1 MRQFWDSLDEVIVPK
16 NIPEAGT
23 FQRTLVH
30 IFTDFFFN
38 ANNDQTGA
46 QLVRTMHRESSTQ
59 NKSWELRDEWYKFL
73 EQMEHESRSTKD
85 IVNDNSVQKAHAF
98 KTRVE
103 KAYLITYMGFR
114 LAKVWALKNYPI
126 NKTEPVFDY
135 VDDEISSMCVGT
147 EKYYRDHMRT
157 GIYASI
163 HSPFFAETNE
173 QPIAKHK
180 LEHMWTLMT
189 EYLKSMGKD
198 LLAERKERD
207 RKDEDFRRWA
217 QESRIQE
224 KVRKEQEAAQE
235 REAREQRKAQSAN
248 PFLVSLT

>member
-1 MRQFWDSLDEVIVPK
+1 MRQFWDSLDKVIVPE

-23 FQRTLVH
+23 FHHTTVH
-30 IFTDFFFN
+30 MLTDFFFN
-38 ANNDQTGA
+38 ANNDQTGS
-46 QLVRTMHRESSTQ
+46 QLVKTMHRESLGWQ
-59 NKSWELRDEWYKFL
+59 LRKEWYKFL
-73 EQMEHESRSTKD
+73 EQMERESHSAKD

-126 NKTEPVFDY
+126 NKTDPVFDY
-135 VDDEISSMCVGT
+135 TEDEIREMCVGT
-147 EKYYRDHMRT
+147 ERYYRNHMRT
-157 GIYASI
+157 GMYASI
-163 HSPFFAETNE
+163 HSPLFQETNE
-173 QPIAKHK
+173 APIADHK
-180 LEHMWTLMT
+180 LMHMWMLIT

-198 LLAERKERD
+198 LRAEQKERD
-207 RKDEDFRRWA
+207 REDEKFRRWEE
-217 QESRIQE
+217 ESRIQE

-248 PFLVSLT
+248 PFLVSLK